1 MQQAI
6 EKGKVTTRV
15 ICGFIAADQRR
26 ILQLESQGLRP
37 AAIAAAL
44 RLRPGGALLVRQF
57 LELHGIQIPDAPV
70 RALAS

>member
-15 ICGFIAADQRR
+15 VCGFLPADQRR

-44 RLRPGGALLVRQF
+44 RLRPGQSVLVRQF